1 MLLLRF
7 FYKHFISR
15 IMSAAPPSPGSSLE
29 SWLNYLEALHP
40 SAIDM
45 GLDRVRQVADQLSL
59 QSESVKYVVGGTNG
73 KGSTCAMLEAIL
85 LASGYRVGMY
95 TSPHMIHFNERARIN
110 GEIVADEVLIE
121 QFEAVEAARRDVSL
135 TYFEF
140 TTLAILRLFA
150 LSNLDAIVL
159 EVGLGGRL
167 DAVNIVD
174 ADCAII
180 TSVDIDHTDWLG
192 DTREQIGFEKA
203 HIFRPGQPV
212 ICSDPV
218 PPKSLLDYSAK
229 IGADL
234 WLFGRD
240 FNYSGDR
247 QQWAF
252 AGRQQRRNALA
263 YPALRGANQ
272 LLNASAALAAL
283 EATRDKLAIP
293 QQAVRQG
300 LLAASL
306 PGRFQILPGQPTTIL
321 DVAHNPHAAAVLE
334 KNLGNMGFHPYTYAV
349 FGMLSDKDVKA
360 VVQHMA
366 KRIDRWFCA
375 SLPGPRGL
383 TATQLAQSV
392 REVLSSMSELSSEM
406 PAVSEYDTVK
416 SALGAATE
424 LSNPDDRIIVF
435 GSFLTVAGALE
446 SLNRTV

>member
-1 MLLLRF
+1 MTRVSPPN
-7 FYKHFISR
+7 HG
-15 IMSAAPPSPGSSLE
+15 SALND
-29 SWLNYLEALHP
+29 WLTYLEALHP

-45 GLDRVRQVADQLSL
+45 GLDRVRTVASRLNLD
-59 QSESVKYVVGGTNG
+59 SEAVKYVVGGTNG

-110 GEIVADEVLIE
+110 GELVSDADLIE
-121 QFEAVEAARRDVSL
+121 HFEAVEIARQDVSL

-150 LSNLDAIVL
+150 CSNLDAMVL

-174 ADCAII
+174 ADCSII

-192 DTREQIGFEKA
+192 NTRELIGYEKA
-203 HIFRPGQPV
+203 HIFRKNSPAF
-212 ICSDPV
+212 CSDPV
-218 PPKSLLDYSAK
+218 PPQSLLDYASE

-252 AGRQQRRNALA
+252 AGRHQRRNALA

-283 EATRDKLAIP
+283 DATRDKLSIT

-300 LLAASL
+300 LLSASL
-306 PGRFQILPGQPTTIL
+306 PGRFQILPGQPTVIL

-334 KNLGNMGFHPYTYAV
+334 KNLGNMGYHPYTYAV
-349 FGMLSDKDVKA
+349 FGMLADKDVES
-360 VVQHMA
+360 VVRHLV
-366 KRIDRWFCA
+366 KRVDRWFCA

-383 TATQLAQSV
+383 TGAELADRVRQVRADQSDL
-392 REVLSSMSELSSEM
+392 EQSAE
-406 PAVSEYDTVK
+406 AVSEFDSVK
-416 SALGAATE
+416 NALDAAKG
-424 LSNPDDRIIVF
+424 LSTPDDRIIVF
-435 GSFLTVAGALE
+435 GSFLTVAGAFE
-446 SLNRTV
+446 SLNRSV

>member
-1 MLLLRF
+1 MIKLN
-7 FYKHFISR
+7 HFESNTSMTR
-15 IMSAAPPSPGSSLE
+15 AMPPIQGSNLE
-29 SWLNYLEALHP
+29 TWLSYLEALHP

-45 GLDRVRQVADQLSL
+45 GLDRVRTVADRLHL
-59 QSESVKYVVGGTNG
+59 ESDAIKYVVGGTNG
-73 KGSTCAMLEAIL
+73 KGSTCAMLEAML

-110 GEIVADEVLIE
+110 GEIVSDAALID
-121 QFEAVEAARRDVSL
+121 QFEAVEAARLDVSL

-150 LSNLDAIVL
+150 QNNLDAMVL

-174 ADCAII
+174 ADCSII

-203 HIFRPGQPV
+203 HIFRKNRPA
-212 ICSDPV
+212 ICSDPM
-218 PPKSLLDYSAK
+218 PPDSLIGYANE

-252 AGRQQRRNALA
+252 AGRQQRRHALA

-283 EATRDKLAIP
+283 EATRDKLTVTQHGI
-293 QQAVRQG
+293 RQG
-300 LLAASL
+300 LLSASL
-306 PGRFQILPGQPTTIL
+306 PGRFQILPGQPTVIL
-321 DVAHNPHAAAVLE
+321 DVAHNAHAAAVLE

-349 FGMLSDKDVKA
+349 FGMLSDKDITS
-360 VVQHMA
+360 VVRHMA
-366 KRIDRWFCA
+366 KRVDRWFCA
-375 SLPGPRGL
+375 SLPGARGL
-383 TATQLAQSV
+383 SGAELAERV
-392 REVLSSMSELSSEM
+392 RKVRAEQPDLDQSELT
-406 PAVSEYDTVK
+406 VTDYDSVK
-416 SALGAATE
+416 TALGAATG

-446 SLNRTV
+446 SLHRTV

>member
-1 MLLLRF
+1 M
-7 FYKHFISR
+7 I
-15 IMSAAPPSPGSSLE
+15 ATPPSHGSTLE
-29 SWLNYLEALHP
+29 TWLTYLEALHP
-40 SAIDM
+40 SVIDM
-45 GLDRVRQVADQLSL
+45 GLDRVKIVAARLDLDCDAI
-59 QSESVKYVVGGTNG
+59 KYVIGGTNG
-73 KGSTCAMLEAIL
+73 KGSTCAMLESIL

-110 GEIVADEVLIE
+110 GEIVADEVFIE
-121 QFEAVEAARRDVSL
+121 HFEAVETARESVSL

-150 LSNLDAIVL
+150 QSKLDAMVL

-174 ADCAII
+174 ADCSII

-192 DTREQIGFEKA
+192 DTREQIGLEKA
-203 HIFRPGQPV
+203 HIFRPNRPA
-212 ICSDPV
+212 ICSDPI
-218 PPKSLLDYSAK
+218 PPESLVAYANK

-252 AGRQQRRNALA
+252 AGRHQRRNALA

-283 EATRDKLAIP
+283 ESTRDKLSIP

-300 LLAASL
+300 LLNASL
-306 PGRFQILPGQPTTIL
+306 PGRFQILPGQPTIIL

-349 FGMLSDKDVKA
+349 FGMLSDKDVES
-360 VVQHMA
+360 VVRHMA

-375 SLPGPRGL
+375 SLPGARGL
-383 TATQLAQSV
+383 SGAELANRVNQILMESPDVDRTDSAVTDYESV
-392 REVLSSMSELSSEM
+392 K
-406 PAVSEYDTVK
+406 A
-416 SALGAATE
+416 ALGAATE

-446 SLNRTV
+446 SLNQTV

>member
-1 MLLLRF
+1 MVA
-7 FYKHFISR
+7 
-15 IMSAAPPSPGSSLE
+15 AAPPKGSNLE
-29 SWLNYLEALHP
+29 TWLSYLEALHP
-40 SAIDM
+40 NAIDM
-45 GLDRVRQVADQLSL
+45 GLDRVKLVADRLDLNS
-59 QSESVKYVVGGTNG
+59 SAVKYVVGGTNG

-95 TSPHMIHFNERARIN
+95 TSPHMVHFNERARIN
-110 GEIVADEVLIE
+110 GELVCDADLIE
-121 QFEAVEAARRDVSL
+121 QFEQVESARQNVSL

-150 LSNLDAIVL
+150 QSQLDAMVL

-174 ADCAII
+174 ADCSII
-180 TSVDIDHTDWLG
+180 TSVDIDHVDWLG
-192 DTREQIGFEKA
+192 DTREKIGFEKA
-203 HIFRPGQPV
+203 HIFRKNCPA

-218 PPKSLLDYSAK
+218 PPESLISYASK

-252 AGRQQRRNALA
+252 AGRHQRRNALA

-300 LLAASL
+300 LLNASL
-306 PGRFQILPGQPTTIL
+306 PGRFQILPGQPTIIL

-349 FGMLSDKDVKA
+349 FGMLSDKDIEQVVK
-360 VVQHMA
+360 HMA
-366 KRIDRWFCA
+366 KRIDKWFCA
-375 SLPGPRGL
+375 SLSGPRGIPG
-383 TATQLAQSV
+383 
-392 REVLSSMSELSSEM
+392 SELAHRVEQTLKGLSEVDSK
-406 PAVSEYDTVK
+406 AVEILPFDSVK
-416 SALGAATE
+416 SALGSATE
-424 LSNPDDRIIVF
+424 LCNPDDRIIVF
-435 GSFLTVAGALE
+435 GSFLTVSGALE
-446 SLNRTV
+446 SLQRSI

>member
-1 MLLLRF
+1 M
-7 FYKHFISR
+7 I
-15 IMSAAPPSPGSSLE
+15 ATPPSHGSTLE
-29 SWLNYLEALHP
+29 TWLTYLEALHP
-40 SAIDM
+40 SVIDM
-45 GLDRVRQVADQLSL
+45 GLDRVKIVAARLDLDCDAI
-59 QSESVKYVVGGTNG
+59 KYVIGGTNG
-73 KGSTCAMLEAIL
+73 KGSTCAMLESIL

-110 GEIVADEVLIE
+110 GEIVADEVFIE
-121 QFEAVEAARRDVSL
+121 HFEAVETSRESVSL

-150 LSNLDAIVL
+150 QSKLDAMVL

-174 ADCAII
+174 ADCSII
-180 TSVDIDHTDWLG
+180 SSVDIDHTDWLG
-192 DTREQIGFEKA
+192 DTREQIGLEKA
-203 HIFRPGQPV
+203 HIFRPNRPA
-212 ICSDPV
+212 ICSDPI
-218 PPKSLLDYSAK
+218 PPESLVAYANK

-252 AGRQQRRNALA
+252 AGRHQRRNALA

-283 EATRDKLAIP
+283 ESTRDKLSIP

-300 LLAASL
+300 LLNASL
-306 PGRFQILPGQPTTIL
+306 PGRFQILPGQPTIIL

-349 FGMLSDKDVKA
+349 FGMLSDKDVES
-360 VVQHMA
+360 VVRHMA

-375 SLPGPRGL
+375 SLPGARGL
-383 TATQLAQSV
+383 SGAELANRVNQILMESPDVDRTDSAVTDYESV
-392 REVLSSMSELSSEM
+392 K
-406 PAVSEYDTVK
+406 A
-416 SALGAATE
+416 ALGAATE